1 MGLEDVVSLSV
12 VDPIRDGRGWAF
24 RDGAGYT
31 PDR

>member
-24 RDGAGYT
+24 RDGPGT
-31 PDR
+31 PPTR